1 MPTTSNYV
9 PKHRA
14 VKQRVLNDW
23 KRMTALGATLPAA
36 LGTVALSG
44 STAQAGD
51 ERREEQIRHAVQIA
65 RDQKA
70 DAYEYGSDGPEQFDC
85 SGLTQFVFDQAGI
98 DIPRT
103 SDDQANSGRRI
114 SKSNMR
120 PGDLM
125 AFHDGG
131 DVYHIALYTGQT
143 QSGKPRMIE
152 AGSEDTQVRSTG
164 AWSSEWYGV
173 TLRR

>member
-23 KRMTALGATLPAA
+23 KRLTALGATLPAA
-36 LGTVALSG
+36 VGSVAALAP
-44 STAQAGD
+44 TAQAGA

-70 DAYEYGSDGPEQFDC
+70 DLYEYGSDGPEQFDC
-85 SGLTQFVFDQAGI
+85 SGLTQFVFERAGI
-98 DIPRT
+98 DLPRT
-103 SDDQANSGRRI
+103 SDEQADSGRRI
-114 SKSNMR
+114 KKSNMR

-125 AFHDGG
+125 AFTDGG
-131 DVYHIALYTGQT
+131 DVYHIAVYTGHT
-143 QSGKPRMIE
+143 QNGKPRMIE
-152 AGSEDTQVRSTG
+152 AGNEDTEVRSTG